1 MFGKLFSKKSHR
13 VKKLKSDLL
22 QQYLLQDKTA
32 NEEKPD
38 YHILMLLVKQLSIN
52 GVSYTVSEDDEKIF
66 YAASENFRRSVQ
78 CFSCNNVNIILH
90 IKEISENVNIYGGSR
105 NYLIFEDL
113 SSYLDKFFSEV
124 PFDAV
129 IAASAQC
136 GYVGAVTTL
145 SMFQWKTPCYGFTHS
160 VIVSDDKRLLGIT
173 QPPSYP
179 YLVTTNFFIHEWLH
193 QLEGY
198 RKELYGIIYPFTHVY
213 TSDYHDACEDWQ
225 FRDNYS
231 WDKEYF
237 SDREKYPYIAE
248 PYITSF
254 YRAVLSCEVIYKT
267 PDMSEGRYVG
277 MYPLFWKLTPRII

>member
-1 MFGKLFSKKSHR
+1 MFGNLFSKKNR
-13 VKKLKSDLL
+13 CIKKLKSDLL
-22 QQYLLQDKTA
+22 KQYLHQDKTA
-32 NEEKPD
+32 NEVKPD
-38 YHILMLLVKQLSIN
+38 YHILMILVKKLSIN
-52 GVSYTVSEDDEKIF
+52 GISYMVSDDDEKIF
-66 YAASENFRRSVQ
+66 YEAAENFKRSAQ

-90 IKEISENVNIYGGSR
+90 IKEISEDVTICGSNR

-113 SSYLDKFFSEV
+113 SSYLDEYFSEE

-145 SMFQWKTPCYGFTHS
+145 SMFQWKKPCYGFTHT
-160 VIVSDDKRLLGIT
+160 VIVSDDKRLLGMS

-198 RKELYGIIYPFTHVY
+198 RKEIDGIIYPFTHVY
-213 TSDYHDACEDWQ
+213 TSDYHDPHEEWQ
-225 FRDNYS
+225 FMDNYS

-237 SDREKYPYIAE
+237 SDKDRYPYIVE

-254 YRAVLSCEVIYKT
+254 YRAVLSCEVVYKT
-267 PDMSEGRYVG
+267 SDMSEGRLVG
-277 MYPLFWKLTPRII
+277 MYPLFWKLTPRTI